1 MIMFPCLCDGLPY
14 VGQLI
19 HRDDILYGVY
29 CIMCGVNG
37 GIEWDEDDAIMK
49 WNTKI
54 MLRTKAIKVYDE
66 EQYDTVVKRLDS
78 HHRVAHEPKRDKDT
92 GKILLEE
99 FPIYVQLVWLPKCGH
114 FTRCYPKNTV
124 HCNYVEFREEF

>member
-29 CIMCGVNG
+29 CMMCGVNG

-54 MLRTKAIKVYDE
+54 MLRTKAIKVYNE
-66 EQYDTVVKRLDS
+66 EQYNTVVKYLNS
-78 HHRVAHEPKRDKDT
+78 PYRVAHQPKRDED
-92 GKILLEE
+92 GIILLEE
-99 FPIYVQLVWLPKCGH
+99 FPLYVQWVWLPKCGH